1 MQVLSFWVWILEAY
15 LEIFKIIQFSE
26 KKKEQLGFF
35 TSKYP
40 IEEISLDEIQIKL
53 RYLEPL

>member
-26 KKKEQLGFF
+26 NKKEQLGFF